1 MTAAQAK
8 RIIAAAL
15 PLKSLTIRGAI
26 EIIVYH
32 IKRNDIAYRSHRK
45 RAIDEARA
53 FGVNVSL

>member
-15 PLKSLTIRGAI
+15 PLNSLTIQGAI

-32 IKRNDIAYRSHRK
+32 IKRNHIAYRSHRK
-45 RAIDEARA
+45 KAIDEARA
-53 FGVNVSL
+53 LGINVSL